1 MRKSKKDPLDLVF
14 ETLRKNPDSM
24 AVLPDGSALIALVDL
39 ETDQFMAIKAKDGMN
54 FNTMTNK
61 ELNEHIIT
69 TLS

>member
-14 ETLRKNPDSM
+14 EGLRQNPGTM

-39 ETDQFMAIKAKDGMN
+39 ETNQFMAIKAKDGMN
-54 FNTMTNK
+54 FNTMTNE
-61 ELNEHIIT
+61 ELNEHIVT